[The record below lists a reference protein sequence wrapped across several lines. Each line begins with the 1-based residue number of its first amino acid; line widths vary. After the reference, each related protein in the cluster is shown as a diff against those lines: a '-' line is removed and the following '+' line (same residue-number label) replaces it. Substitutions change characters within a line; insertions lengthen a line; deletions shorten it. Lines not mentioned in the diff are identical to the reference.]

1 MERITGAPVTEEQ
14 IQQWADEAEQGYD
27 VDTLRRRGRPTMG
40 NGPARVVP
48 VRLDDDLLGALD
60 ARAEHDHTSR
70 SEVIRQAI
78 RTYVT

>member
-1 MERITGAPVTEEQ
+1 MERINGAPVTEEQ

-48 VRLDDDLLGALD
+48 VRLDDDLLSALD
-60 ARAEHDHTSR
+60 ARAKHDHTSR
-70 SEVIRQAI
+70 SDVIRRAI
-78 RTYVT
+78 RTYVA